1 MIDILTKPADQ
12 LGINDLQALIDSRVQ
27 EDERIEFKRDLSAK
41 KGQKDSWY
49 DNQKLGDKARNVIL
63 EQSVAFANAFG
74 GALILGIEESKS
86 RNGPGVANE
95 ISPIPYCANLADRL
109 TSVFG
114 SCVEPHIPGLEIIPI
129 ITQDD
134 AGAVVIRVGRSR
146 LAPHRVKPGLVCP
159 IRRFDRCE
167 EMTMRE
173 IQDLVLNL
181 ARGTEK
187 LDTLL
192 NERSKR
198 FEEEFRGFS
207 DWEQNAI
214 GIRATAAPL
223 GDEIWFDPS
232 HKALRDDLA
241 WHSVIAHLGDVS
253 CELEGGDLKI
263 SSTNGW
269 RSILRGARMEG
280 NKYHYR
286 SVSDRNPIKTD
297 HSLIKKLYREI
308 HCNGLVELGLTSSR
322 STDQLLFH
330 PEDQY
335 GGILPAGWLITIF
348 ANLLVWVDRLR
359 NHAGAPVAEYAL
371 ELETRI
377 YGDPLPSLTVP
388 EQIGNF
394 RIHRGDQ
401 HELTQIWYNNY
412 FTLGTEMDS
421 TRFPR
426 YSLGSSDEI
435 IPILNSF
442 ELDLWNN
449 VGLPDQ
455 GHDGLTIKDFGQ
467 S

>member
-12 LGINDLQALIDSRVQ
+12 LGIDDLHALIDSSVQ
-27 EDERIEFKRDLSAK
+27 EDERIEFKRGLSAE
-41 KGQKDSWY
+41 KGQEDPWY
-49 DNQKLGDKARNVIL
+49 NGGKLGKKAKIEIL
-63 EQSVAFANAFG
+63 EESVAFANAFG
-74 GALILGIEESKS
+74 GALILGIDEQESE
-86 RNGPGVANE
+86 NGPGVANK
-95 ISPIPYCANLADRL
+95 ISLIPRCTDLANRL
-109 TSVFG
+109 ELVFRD
-114 SCVEPHIPGLEIIPI
+114 CVEPHIPSIEVIPI
-129 ITQDD
+129 KTQDD
-134 AGAVVIRVGRSR
+134 AGAIVIRVGHSR
-146 LAPHRVKPGLVCP
+146 LAPHRVIPSLVCP
-159 IRRFDRCE
+159 IRRSDRCE
-167 EMTMRE
+167 KMTMRE

-192 NERSKR
+192 NERSER
-198 FEEEFRGFS
+198 FEEEFRGFRGW
-207 DWEQNAI
+207 DRNAI

-232 HKALRDDLA
+232 HEALRDNLA
-241 WHSVIAHLGDVS
+241 WHSVIAHLGDVP

-263 SSTNGW
+263 SSTNNW
-269 RSILRGARMEG
+269 RPILRGARMEG
-280 NKYHYR
+280 HSHSYR
-286 SVSDRNPIKTD
+286 DR
-297 HSLIKKLYREI
+297 SLYKKVYREI

-322 STDQLLFH
+322 STEQLRFH
-330 PEDQY
+330 REKQY

-394 RIHRGDQ
+394 RIHRGYQ
-401 HELTQIWYNNY
+401 HELTRIWYNN
-412 FTLGTEMDS
+412 FTLGTPMDS
-421 TRFPR
+421 TPFPR

-435 IPILNSF
+435 VRILNSF
-442 ELDLWNN
+442 EIDLWNN
-449 VGLPDQ
+449 VGVRDQ
-455 GHDGLTIKDFGQ
+455 VHDGLTIKNSGQ

>member
-12 LGINDLQALIDSRVQ
+12 LGINDLNALINSCVQ
-27 EDERIEFKRDLSAK
+27 EDERIEFKRDLPAETGQDPWYNGRKLAK
-41 KGQKDSWY
+41 KAKT
-49 DNQKLGDKARNVIL
+49 AIL
-63 EQSVAFANAFG
+63 EESVAFANAFG
-74 GALILGIEESKS
+74 GALILGIDEKKSK
-86 RNGPGVANE
+86 NGPGVANK
-95 ISPIPYCANLADRL
+95 ISPIPRCAELADRL
-109 TSVFG
+109 GLVFRD
-114 SCVEPHIPGLEIIPI
+114 CVEPHIPGIEVIPI
-129 ITQDD
+129 ETQDD
-134 AGAVVIRVGRSR
+134 AGAVVIRVSRSR
-146 LAPHRVKPGLVCP
+146 LAPHRVIPSLVCP
-159 IRRFDRCE
+159 IRRSDRCE
-167 EMTMRE
+167 KMTMRE

-181 ARGTEK
+181 TRGTEK

-198 FEEEFRGFS
+198 FEEEFRGIN
-207 DWEQNAI
+207 DWDQNAI

-232 HKALRDDLA
+232 HEALRDELD
-241 WHSVIAHLGDVS
+241 WHSVIAHLGDVP
-253 CELEGGDLKI
+253 CELEGGNLKI
-263 SSTNGW
+263 PSTNDW
-269 RSILRGARMEG
+269 RPILRGARMEE
-280 NKYHYR
+280 YSHRYR
-286 SVSDRNPIKTD
+286 DGILT
-297 HSLIKKLYREI
+297 KKVYREI
-308 HCNGLVELGLTSSR
+308 HCSGLVELGLTSSR
-322 STDQLLFH
+322 STEQLLFH
-330 PEDQY
+330 PEEQY

-371 ELETRI
+371 ELETCI

-401 HELTQIWYNNY
+401 HELTKIWYNNY
-412 FTLGTEMDS
+412 FTLGTPMDS
-421 TRFPR
+421 IRFPR
-426 YSLGSSDEI
+426 YPLGSSDEI

-449 VGLPDQ
+449 VGLRDQ